1 MPRKKTKRG
10 SVEALALAFPASQDG
25 FPALPLDILFEIFS
39 LLHPLDLIML
49 TRTTKPF
56 RRFLLNR
63 ANVGIWRATFAAVHA
78 AGLPECPPYA
88 SELAWARLV
97 FEKTCH
103 ICSTTLRVDLAMD
116 PVWWEFSARYC
127 GDCMDSET
135 TKTILPKLKRL
146 DPKRNWKAALPSVPR
161 NRYPG
166 DLSCF
171 FLKAHQNELI
181 DAFNNTENAEERA
194 AIIAK
199 RVEDT
204 RLITHH
210 SNLWR
215 VWTKTQ
221 IDKRKEDA
229 ENRQFQKRQAE
240 NAAKETR
247 LQAIVTKLNTVGWSN
262 EPWMTG
268 GELARHIRW
277 LPDVFIPKPL
287 APRAYRELEPRLL
300 SQLTADKRAHIV
312 TGRLRVLQTALPLI
326 ISTHELASLALEI
339 PPRRPDMA
347 LLSPVR
353 LLMEDPTNVP
363 VTAAQLVS
371 ALRPVMPGLLQ
382 KWVGD
387 VMVQIGEHARRSLK
401 LGNTPDPLGT
411 AIAYVF
417 CPRNCGAAGHMS
429 TLLKH
434 SCTAG
439 NNSNYIYVPSPAGVQ
454 HWLHVQHTVFHS
466 ISSETYQA
474 QVESV
479 FYDKCFTP
487 SVLDFGRRLE
497 ALEAVVK
504 AYDRDPKTATIKDM
518 EGDGRLVS
526 CVTCIAKAR
535 VARGSKAG
543 LALKPMSWLAAM
555 DHSLKVHLVPRDDNI
570 EWKL

>member
-1 MPRKKTKRG
+1 MPPRKKTKRG
-10 SVEALALAFPASQDG
+10 SIEALAFAFPASRDG

-39 LLHPLDLIML
+39 LVHPLDLINL

-56 RRFLLNR
+56 RLFLLNR

-103 ICSTTLRVDLAMD
+103 ICSTTLRVDADMD

-127 GDCMDSET
+127 RDCMDSET

-166 DLSCF
+166 DPSCF

-181 DAFNNTENAEERA
+181 NAYNNTEDAEARA

-215 VWTKTQ
+215 VWTKKQ
-221 IDKRKEDA
+221 IDKRKAEA
-229 ENRQFQKRQAE
+229 ENRQLQKRQAE

-247 LQAIVTKLNTVGWSN
+247 LQAIVAKLNAIGWSN
-262 EPWMTG
+262 EPWMAG

-277 LPDVFIPKPL
+277 LPDVFVPKPL

-300 SQLTADKRAHIV
+300 SQLTTDKRAHIV
-312 TGRLRVLQTALPLI
+312 AGRLRKLQSAFPSI
-326 ISTHELASLALEI
+326 ITSHELTSLALEI

-353 LLMEDPTNVP
+353 LLMEDPTDAP

-387 VMVQIGEHARRSLK
+387 VMVQIGEHARKLLK
-401 LGNTPDPLGT
+401 LGDTADPLGM
-411 AIAYVF
+411 AIAYVP
-417 CPRNCGAAGHMS
+417 CPRNCGVAGHMS

-434 SCTAG
+434 SCTAC
-439 NNSNYIYVPSPAGVQ
+439 NIPSGAGVL
-454 HWLHVQHTVFHS
+454 HWLHPQHTSFHFG
-466 ISSETYQA
+466 SSEAYQA
-474 QVESV
+474 QAQSV
-479 FYDKCFTP
+479 LLDKCFTP
-487 SVLDFGRRLE
+487 SVLHFGRRLE

-504 AYDRDPKTATIKDM
+504 VYDRDPKTTTVKEM
-518 EGDGRLVS
+518 EGDGRLVN

-535 VARGSKAG
+535 AVRGSTTG
-543 LALKPMSWLAAM
+543 LATKPMGWLAAM
-555 DHSLKVHLVPRDDNI
+555 DHSLKVHLAPRDDSI